1 MVSKKIKILYLISI
15 SIFITYLLLLLF
27 NYSNISE
34 TVVSHINING
44 KADGHSNKNSLFI
57 STGVNLA
64 ILILIWFLIKSPQSA
79 NYPIEIN
86 DENRDSVYKKMQLFL
101 SFVAILC
108 TAFFSYMIFKAINKQ
123 VEYIYLIGYITIT
136 PILTV
141 LLFKNK
147 NA

>member
-1 MVSKKIKILYLISI
+1 MVSKKIKILYFISI

-34 TVVSHINING
+34 TVISHINING
-44 KADGHSNKNSLFI
+44 KVDGHSNKNSLFI

-64 ILILIWFLIKSPQSA
+64 ILILIWLLIKSPQSA

-86 DENRDSVYKKMQLFL
+86 DKNRDSVYKKMQLFL
-101 SFVAILC
+101 SFVAILT
-108 TAFFSYMIFKAINKQ
+108 TAFFSYMIFKAINKE
-123 VEYIYLIGYITIT
+123 VEFIYLIGYITIT

-141 LLFKNK
+141 LFFKNK